1 MKDLNEVLM
10 WASNHGELNTIKYC
24 LDNGADVHA
33 REDWALRWASNN
45 GHTEVVRLLLDN
57 GADVHADEDYAL
69 RWASNNGHTEV
80 VKLLKEAMKEKVL
93 EVTMADL
100 EKKYNCKVKVVK

>member
-10 WASNHGELNTIKYC
+10 WASKNGELNTVKYC

-33 REDWALRWASNN
+33 EDDEALSWAS
-45 GHTEVVRLLLDN
+45 D
-57 GADVHADEDYAL
+57 
-69 RWASNNGHTEV
+69 NGHTEV

>member
-10 WASNHGELNTIKYC
+10 WASEYGELNTVKYC

-33 REDWALRWASNN
+33 EDDEALCCAS
-45 GHTEVVRLLLDN
+45 D
-57 GADVHADEDYAL
+57 
-69 RWASNNGHTEV
+69 NGHTEV